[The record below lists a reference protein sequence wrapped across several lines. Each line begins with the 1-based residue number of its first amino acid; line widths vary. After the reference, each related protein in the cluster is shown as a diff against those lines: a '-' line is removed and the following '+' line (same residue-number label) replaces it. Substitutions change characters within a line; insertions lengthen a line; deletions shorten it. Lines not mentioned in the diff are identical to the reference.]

1 MSDVRPAAVAGSWY
15 PGTADRLAREV
26 DGYVAAANIGDV
38 PVPLAIV
45 APHAGLRY
53 SGPVAG
59 FAYRAIAPL
68 QPAPSDARS
77 HPRTSAPPHY
87 SSVVLVGP
95 SHFVGFDGVSIWP
108 RGSWET
114 PYGAVAID
122 EPLGSEISAAARE
135 VVDHRPAHAREHS
148 LELQMPF
155 IAHLCPGVP
164 IVPLV
169 MGFQRRDTAFALGD
183 ALARV
188 IRSRRATDDRVL
200 LVASSDLSHFH
211 DARTAAAMDAV
222 VLERVEQLDAD
233 GLMEALE
240 DEPHHACG
248 GGPVVS
254 VLRAAAQ
261 LGATHARVLKYGDS
275 GDVSGDK
282 SSVVGY
288 MAAAIR

>member
-1 MSDVRPAAVAGSWY
+1 MTDVRPAAVAGSWY
-15 PGTADRLAREV
+15 PSTADRLAREV
-26 DGYVAAANIGDV
+26 DGYVAAASVGDV
-38 PVPLAIV
+38 GPPIAIV
-45 APHAGLRY
+45 SPHAGLRY
-53 SGPVAG
+53 SGPVAA
-59 FAYRAIAPL
+59 FAYRAIAP
-68 QPAPSDARS
+68 S
-77 HPRTSAPPHY
+77 HPRTAAPSHY
-87 SSVVLVGP
+87 TSVVLVGP

-108 RGSWET
+108 HGAWET
-114 PYGAVAID
+114 PFGEVAID
-122 EPLGSEISAAARE
+122 ESLASDIAGATRE
-135 VVDHRPAHAREHS
+135 VIDHRPAHAREHS

-155 IAHLCPGVP
+155 IARLCPGVP

-188 IRSRRATDDRVL
+188 IGKGSRSAAEGRHVL

-222 VLERVEQLDAD
+222 MLERVEQLDAD
-233 GLMEALE
+233 ALMEALE
-240 DEPHHACG
+240 HEPHHACG
-248 GGPVVS
+248 GGPMVS
-254 VLRAAAQ
+254 VLRAATQ

-288 MAAAIR
+288 MAAAIW